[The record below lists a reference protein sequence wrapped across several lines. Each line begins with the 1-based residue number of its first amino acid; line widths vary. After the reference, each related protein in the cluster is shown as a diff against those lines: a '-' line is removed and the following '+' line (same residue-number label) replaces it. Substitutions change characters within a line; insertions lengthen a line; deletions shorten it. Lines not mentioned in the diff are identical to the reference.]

1 MNSFSH
7 PFPTFPN
14 LGRPGESEAEEL
26 AGRPLGSG
34 REIVEAYPEQLRRA
48 FRGVAEV
55 GRLVGLAPVGHRRE
69 IRRVG
74 LYHQAA
80 HALRLGRSPDGVRV
94 PVGQDARERPA
105 PAPVRQLEDLGL
117 ALGKAVEYD
126 AAPVDA
132 ARIDRLDALAERAPR
147 MDHNRAAQSAGD
159 RKLRLEGRPLEAERE
174 RGGPGILRKVE
185 AVQTA
190 LAQGDGCG
198 TRPALPEPRDPGDG
212 RLPALVHRA
221 RVHADRVPDLI
232 APWISPATNSVINC
246 PGATATGG
254 YRYPIPTSVFTDAL
268 WPNAGICQEL

>member
-1 MNSFSH
+1 PSLSSFSRASSTK
-7 PFPTFPN
+7 PE
-14 LGRPGESEAEEL
+14 LGPPGDSEAEER
-26 AGRPLGSG
+26 ARRRRGRG
-34 REIVEAYPEQLRRA
+34 RELVEAYPEQLRRA

-147 MDHNRAAQSAGD
+147 MDHNRTAQSAGD
-159 RKLRLEGRPLEAERE
+159 RKRRLEGRALEAEGE

-198 TRPALPEPRDPGDG
+198 L
-212 RLPALVHRA
+212 
-221 RVHADRVPDLI
+221 DR
-232 APWISPATNSVINC
+232 
-246 PGATATGG
+246 
-254 YRYPIPTSVFTDAL
+254 F
-268 WPNAGICQEL
+268 